1 VLAKFEQKKVLL
13 GTPAEEPER
22 LLWTKKK
29 EQQSQWYLVDLLCNG
44 VAVVRKEEERNTA
57 AETMGCQQCQ
67 DSCLVVSG
75 NDRRIIGVV

>member
-1 VLAKFEQKKVLL
+1 VKKVLL

-44 VAVVRKEEERNTA
+44 VAVVRKEEERNNTT
-57 AETMGCQQCQ
+57 ETMKLSAMPRFMPRCKLTTIEEL
-67 DSCLVVSG
+67 SE
-75 NDRRIIGVV
+75 